1 LPKNII
7 KYYLIFFFLF
17 GAIETYAQS
26 KNKLEANK
34 NQIEKDI
41 KYINRLLNETKK
53 NKQVSLGELLLLNT
67 QISSRE
73 KLMNNINYEIGIIE
87 RTIIINIKEI
97 KNLEDQLNKLK
108 EEYKKILEYSLMT
121 RNSYNKIV
129 FLFSS
134 KSFYQ
139 AFKRLKYMQS
149 YSEYRIKQAELI
161 KQTQTK
167 LTNKINEL
175 TNKKTEKK
183 SLLNQNEQEKIKL
196 DRVKVDKNNA
206 IKSLQ
211 KKEKELIASLKEKE
225 KNARALQKAI
235 EKIIADEMAKA
246 EKERKLR
253 ESKKEKETGTK
264 APDVKKSEKNLIS
277 YSMTPEET
285 IFSTNFAKNKGSLP
299 WPVEKGVITS
309 SFGEHSHPVLK
320 DVKTMNNGI
329 DIGTSNGTEAR
340 AVFEGKVSGVIMIPG
355 ANKAVI
361 IRHGNYLSVYS
372 NLKDVYVKMGDNVK
386 IKQNIGKVFFDE
398 ENSKTELHFEIWK
411 DNIRLNPAHW
421 IAR

>member
-1 LPKNII
+1 MPKNII

>member
-1 LPKNII
+1 M
-7 KYYLIFFFLF
+7 F